1 MKIKLN
7 KKNLLTLL
15 GILVVL
21 FLLIQLV
28 PGKRP
33 AVTMNNPA
41 DLIQNTK
48 MPAEVASMIRT
59 SCYDCHS
66 METHYPWYDRMAPAT
81 WLVYR
86 DVRAGRR
93 HLNFSNWNQLS
104 TAEKLKQL
112 NHISDEVGGGDM
124 PFLPYA
130 IIHKKARLNKE
141 QRKIIVAWTKQYSK
155 DLFYAH

>member
-1 MKIKLN
+1 MKIRLTGKNILKLV
-7 KKNLLTLL
+7 

-21 FLLIQLV
+21 FLVIQLF

-33 AVTMNNPA
+33 VVTKDNPS

-48 MPAEVASMIRT
+48 MPAPVAAMIRT

-93 HLNFSNWNQLS
+93 HLNFSNWTKLS
-104 TAEKLKQL
+104 TAEKLKAL
-112 NHISDEVGGGDM
+112 NHIGEEVGSGDM

-130 IIHKKARLNKE
+130 IIHKKARLSKE
-141 QRKIIVAWTKQYSK
+141 QRKTIVDWTKQYSK
-155 DLFYAH
+155 DLFYAN

>member
-1 MKIKLN
+1 MKIKLTG
-7 KKNLLTLL
+7 KNILKLV

-21 FLLIQLV
+21 FLVIQLF

-33 AVTMNNPA
+33 AGAKDNPS

-48 MPAEVASMIRT
+48 MPAQVAHMIRT

-93 HLNFSNWNQLS
+93 HLNFSDWTKLS
-104 TAEKLKQL
+104 KAEKLKAL
-112 NHISDEVGGGDM
+112 NHIGEEVGSGDM

-141 QRKIIVAWTKQYSK
+141 QRKILVDWTKQYSK
-155 DLFYAH
+155 DLFYAN